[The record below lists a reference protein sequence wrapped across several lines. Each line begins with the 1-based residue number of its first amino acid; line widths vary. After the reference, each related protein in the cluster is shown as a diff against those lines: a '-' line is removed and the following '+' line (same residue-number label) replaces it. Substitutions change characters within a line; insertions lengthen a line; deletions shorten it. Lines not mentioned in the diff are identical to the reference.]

1 MRSHLNTH
9 PAAGADFRK
18 FWLGQ
23 TISSLGDAFTGFALP
38 LLVYQLTGSALN
50 LAIAG
55 AVAFAPYLLFGLL
68 IGAWVDRVNRRR
80 LMIASDIARALLVAS
95 VPLLSAAGFFALWYI
110 YAVEF
115 LAATLAI
122 GFSAA
127 QAAAVASLV
136 DRDSLSAANGRLIA
150 SISAA
155 SIVGPLLAGGL
166 AAFVPLPALLLIDAL
181 SFLASALALN
191 SIRRSFNPG
200 ERLPPASIRQEIA
213 QGLRYVWS
221 TPVLRTITLLLTLLN
236 VVGPTTRVQLVLF
249 AKQRLDASDAQ
260 VGLLSAAASVGVLL
274 GSLAI
279 GWLTRRW
286 PLGRAALGA
295 VMLQALL
302 LIAFAQTR
310 QYWAAL
316 PLWGLLAG
324 AGVVVDIGVMSLR
337 QAVTPDHLLGR
348 VTTVSR
354 TIGFVAIPL
363 STLLGGVLIDR
374 LGNPSTSSGQAV
386 SLIYSAIGV
395 LTLLIG
401 LAFSFSVLMQADLSA
416 DTS

>member
-1 MRSHLNTH
+1 M
-9 PAAGADFRK
+9 
-18 FWLGQ
+18 
-23 TISSLGDAFTGFALP
+23 
-38 LLVYQLTGSALN
+38 
-50 LAIAG
+50 
-55 AVAFAPYLLFGLL
+55 
-68 IGAWVDRVNRRR
+68 
-80 LMIASDIARALLVAS
+80 
-95 VPLLSAAGFFALWYI
+95 
-110 YAVEF
+110 
-115 LAATLAI
+115 
-122 GFSAA
+122 
-127 QAAAVASLV
+127 
-136 DRDSLSAANGRLIA
+136 
-150 SISAA
+150 
-155 SIVGPLLAGGL
+155 
-166 AAFVPLPALLLIDAL
+166 
-181 SFLASALALN
+181 
-191 SIRRSFNPG
+191 
-200 ERLPPASIRQEIA
+200 
-213 QGLRYVWS
+213 
-221 TPVLRTITLLLTLLN
+221 LRTITLLLTLLN

-279 GWLTRRW
+279 GRLTRRW